1 MGRYTRCIT
10 LLLLLSA
17 CGSQKPLTA
26 ELAPQSLKAVNLEE
40 TISRRDEVMMAYSIT
55 SYDARNKPIAVVNG
69 GWGVEPMA
77 TGQQANLS
85 TAQPISLSVPKNGKI
100 VASLVLIEVDDYA
113 KAQQA
118 LEQIRRIHNV
128 VSLPASVLLT
138 ATEVLT
144 PLKYVTAGLVAAGV
158 GIRLL
163 DWVDSDE
170 LLGQSSIELS
180 EQELRARKERI
191 FQVPA
196 TFRGR
201 HLRDRY
207 AYELHYDIRLKTMK
221 IRPKTQ

>member
-55 SYDARNKPIAVVNG
+55 SYDARNKPVAVVNG

-163 DWVDSDE
+163 DRVDSDE

-180 EQELRARKERI
+180 EQELRARKEHI

-196 TFRGR
+196 TFSGR